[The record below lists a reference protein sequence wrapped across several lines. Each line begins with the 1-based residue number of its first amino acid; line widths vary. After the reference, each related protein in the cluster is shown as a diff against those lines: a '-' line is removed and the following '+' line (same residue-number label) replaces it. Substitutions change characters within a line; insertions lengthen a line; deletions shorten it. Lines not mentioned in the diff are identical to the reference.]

1 MALRAKA
8 VAVKKAFKLPAPLVT
23 FIQIIA
29 PPGIAILVQYLTVGV
44 SHLSGY
50 TLVIY
55 IAATGVWHSLIVEAE
70 KKWPNWAWLA
80 FLLPSTLPTD

>member
-1 MALRAKA
+1 MTIRSVG
-8 VAVKKAFKLPAPLVT
+8 VAVKTTFKLPAALVT
-23 FIQIIA
+23 FIQVVA

-55 IAATGVWHSLIVEAE
+55 VAATGVYHSLVLEAE